1 MQVAVY
7 GDYEL
12 EVLVQRYQNPSRGG
26 QTVPEG
32 SCCDIDC
39 GDPCDNRFT
48 FCMRPLGTSR
58 TNTGFCPLGTIIPE
72 FTAGDDE
79 LFTAGDF
86 LGLPNPLIFNGSTAW
101 PVSTI
106 VVSY

>member
-1 MQVAVY
+1 MY

-12 EVLVQRYQNPSRGG
+12 EVLVQRYENPSRGG

-32 SCCDIDC
+32 VCCDIDC
-39 GDPCDNRFT
+39 GNPCDNRFT
-48 FCMRPLGTSR
+48 FCIRPSGTNR
-58 TNTGFCPLGTIIPE
+58 TNTILCPLGRIISE

-79 LFTAGDF
+79 FFTTGDF
-86 LGLPNPLIFNGSTAW
+86 LGLPNPLMFNRTTAW
-101 PVSTI
+101 PVSMN